1 MQDLVAGQ
9 VFGSIAMG
17 SVAAVLVVRGARAHR
32 SVRGT
37 AEVFGWNRVQRL
49 GGTLV
54 FALMI
59 TAMLAL
65 PHASESMRL
74 KTNSDLAF
82 VLLITAALLCGIVDV
97 MNRRVFMNK
106 SHVGAV
112 TLTGAIKQVPW
123 EAVTLVTFHDFYG
136 GFFRLHSAR
145 CSIFMPCQIERPLQA
160 IALMEASVPSSALRA
175 AKHGILLVRAYLER

>member
-1 MQDLVAGQ
+1 MGIVAVILV
-9 VFGSIAMG
+9 I
-17 SVAAVLVVRGARAHR
+17 RGARAHK
-32 SVRGT
+32 SIRGT
-37 AEVFGWNRVQRL
+37 SELFAWNRVQRL

-54 FALMI
+54 AALII
-59 TAMLAL
+59 TSGLAL
-65 PHASESMRL
+65 PHAFESMQL
-74 KTNSDLAF
+74 KTSSDLAF
-82 VLLITAALLCGIVDV
+82 ALLLTAAPLCGIVDV

-123 EAVTLVTFHDFYG
+123 EAVTLVTFHDYYG

-145 CSIFMPCQIERPLQA
+145 CSIFMPCQIERLLRA
-160 IALMEASVPSSALRA
+160 IALMEASVPSSALRG

>member
-1 MQDLVAGQ
+1 MQDLVALQ
-9 VFGSIAMG
+9 VAGSIAMG

-32 SVRGT
+32 SVRVT
-37 AEVFGWNRVQRL
+37 SEVFSWNRVQRL

-54 FALMI
+54 FALLI
-59 TAMLAL
+59 IAMLAL
-65 PHASESMRL
+65 PHTFESMQL

-82 VLLITAALLCGIVDV
+82 VLLITVGPLCGIVDA
-97 MNRRVFMNK
+97 MNRRVFMSK

-145 CSIFMPCQIERPLQA
+145 SSIFMPCQIERPLRA
-160 IALMEASVPSSALRA
+160 IALMEASVPPSALRA
-175 AKHGILLVRAYLER
+175 AKHGILLVRAHLEP